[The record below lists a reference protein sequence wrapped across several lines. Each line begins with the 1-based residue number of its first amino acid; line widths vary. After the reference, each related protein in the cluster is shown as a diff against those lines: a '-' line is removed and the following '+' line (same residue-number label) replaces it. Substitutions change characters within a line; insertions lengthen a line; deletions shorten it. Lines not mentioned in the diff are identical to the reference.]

1 MVKIKDNIIRF
12 IKEDEYQ
19 TRIIYMMIASWFIDN
34 MLYVIASDAAAI
46 TLEFVESV
54 NFAMYLI
61 CFVLINIIMFRIDR
75 MKRINE
81 KKLLAF
87 VSILYC
93 ILVFVN
99 R

>member
-1 MVKIKDNIIRF
+1 MMKIKDNIIRF

-19 TRIIYMMIASWFIDN
+19 TRIVYMMIASWFIDN
-34 MLYVIASDAAAI
+34 ILYVIASNAAAI

-54 NFAMYLI
+54 NFAVYLI
-61 CFVLINIIMFRIDR
+61 CFVLINIIIIRIDR
-75 MKRINE
+75 MKQIDE

-87 VSILYC
+87 VSALYC
-93 ILVFVN
+93 IIVFVN